1 MTTST
6 GDKPSLLSQLFPWNP
21 AGFNPIAG
29 AKLFVFAL
37 VAGAITVF
45 TDLNLVVVIIG
56 ALLAWLTDIPG
67 TTRNRVVGMILYG
80 VVASVWVWLATMV
93 LTEVLWFTVG
103 MFLVA
108 FVSTLPMA
116 ISSRGFM
123 VGWAAL
129 ITFIQ
134 ANNMTGSGEPTS
146 TILNLLVGTGLVV
159 LLTLVW
165 PKGTGP
171 WGSSGDDPPPE
182 SGGAEDRAFVLV
194 YALTVAT
201 ALAIAAY
208 LGMQWFTFGI
218 QMIATST
225 FMVLGPTT
233 QQNWVSAAGRAVAV
247 VVGIILAF
255 LLVSTIDSLEVLTF
269 IWAIFPAIAVA
280 TLGVSYALAIGA
292 YTTQMM
298 MVIVLLGG
306 DYEAYALDSNNRIV
320 GEAIGIG
327 LAILAALF
335 LQWWSKR
342 REVESFANPELA
354 EAELATSS

>member
-1 MTTST
+1 MTATT
-6 GDKPSLLSQLFPWNP
+6 NETLINRLFPVNW

-29 AKLFVFAL
+29 VKLFVFAL
-37 VAGAITVF
+37 VAGLITVF

-67 TTRNRVVGMILYG
+67 TTKNRVAGMAIYG
-80 VVASVWVWLATMV
+80 VVASVWIWLATTI
-93 LTEVLWFTVG
+93 LTDVIWFTVA

-116 ISSRGFM
+116 ISSRGYM
-123 VGWAAL
+123 VGWGTL

-134 ANNMTGSGEPTS
+134 ANNMTGSGEPSS
-146 TILNLLVGTGLVV
+146 TIMNLLFGVGLVI
-159 LLTLVW
+159 LLTVLW

-182 SGGAEDRAFVLV
+182 SGGADDRVFVLV

-201 ALAIAAY
+201 VLALAAY
-208 LGMQWFTFGI
+208 LGQTLFTFGV

-233 QQNWVSAAGRAVAV
+233 QQNWGSAAGRAVAV
-247 VVGIILAF
+247 VVGIALAY
-255 LLVSTIDSLEVLTF
+255 LLVTSIDSLPVLT
-269 IWAIFPAIAVA
+269 IVWAIFPAIAVS
-280 TLGVSYALAIGA
+280 TLGVSYAIAIGA

-306 DYEAYALDSNNRIV
+306 DLEAYNLDSSTRIIS
-320 GEAIGIG
+320 EAIGIA
-327 LAILAALF
+327 LALGAALF
-335 LQWWSKR
+335 LQWWTKR
-342 REVESFANPELA
+342 REVKSFANAEFS
-354 EAELATSS
+354 EAEFATS